1 MCSGILPFVILILI
15 NLFQTRMKKQLIS
28 VMVAASLLTAC
39 GGAPKTT
46 AKAEKFDY
54 TVEQF
59 ADLQILRYRVPE
71 FENLSLKQKEL
82 VYYLTE
88 AALQGRDILFDQNG
102 KYNLRIRRMLEA
114 VYTGYTGDK
123 TAADFKA
130 MEVYLKRVWFSNGIH
145 HHYGCEKFVPGFT
158 PEFFRQALLSV
169 DAATLP
175 LAEGQTVEQLYEEVA
190 PVIFDPKVMPKR
202 VNQAAGEDLV
212 LTSACNYYDG
222 VTQQE
227 AEAFYS
233 AMKDPKDETPVSYGL
248 NSRLVKENGKI
259 QEKVWKVEG
268 MLIENADEPYAKEI
282 SQAVTRVLRKGKKI
296 DTTFALRDL
305 IAEALDFLPKN
316 EKKEAIKKSCARTFQ
331 ALRIDVNNE
340 YEVLEAFMEKL
351 PDALAPGGRAAI
363 LTFHSGE
370 DRLVKKSMKGLYQIG
385 IYSEY
390 SKEVIRPSKE
400 ECIRN
405 SRASSTKMRWAIKAE

>member
-123 TAADFKA
+123 TAATG
-130 MEVYLKRVWFSNGIH
+130 MVLQRHSSSLRLREV
-145 HHYGCEKFVPGFT
+145 
-158 PEFFRQALLSV
+158 
-169 DAATLP
+169 
-175 LAEGQTVEQLYEEVA
+175 
-190 PVIFDPKVMPKR
+190 
-202 VNQAAGEDLV
+202 
-212 LTSACNYYDG
+212 
-222 VTQQE
+222 
-227 AEAFYS
+227 
-233 AMKDPKDETPVSYGL
+233 
-248 NSRLVKENGKI
+248 
-259 QEKVWKVEG
+259 
-268 MLIENADEPYAKEI
+268 
-282 SQAVTRVLRKGKKI
+282 
-296 DTTFALRDL
+296 
-305 IAEALDFLPKN
+305 
-316 EKKEAIKKSCARTFQ
+316 RT
-331 ALRIDVNNE
+331 
-340 YEVLEAFMEKL
+340 
-351 PDALAPGGRAAI
+351 
-363 LTFHSGE
+363 
-370 DRLVKKSMKGLYQIG
+370 GLY
-385 IYSEY
+385 
-390 SKEVIRPSKE
+390 
-400 ECIRN
+400 
-405 SRASSTKMRWAIKAE
+405 SRILQASPFKRGRRYTAACRRADGGAAL

>member
-46 AKAEKFDY
+46 AEAEKFDY

-123 TAADFKA
+123 SAADFKA

-158 PEFFRQALLSV
+158 PEFFKQALL
-169 DAATLP
+169 
-175 LAEGQTVEQLYEEVA
+175 
-190 PVIFDPKVMPKR
+190 
-202 VNQAAGEDLV
+202 
-212 LTSACNYYDG
+212 
-222 VTQQE
+222 
-227 AEAFYS
+227 
-233 AMKDPKDETPVSYGL
+233 
-248 NSRLVKENGKI
+248 
-259 QEKVWKVEG
+259 
-268 MLIENADEPYAKEI
+268 
-282 SQAVTRVLRKGKKI
+282 
-296 DTTFALRDL
+296 
-305 IAEALDFLPKN
+305 
-316 EKKEAIKKSCARTFQ
+316 
-331 ALRIDVNNE
+331 
-340 YEVLEAFMEKL
+340 
-351 PDALAPGGRAAI
+351 
-363 LTFHSGE
+363 
-370 DRLVKKSMKGLYQIG
+370 
-385 IYSEY
+385 
-390 SKEVIRPSKE
+390 
-400 ECIRN
+400 
-405 SRASSTKMRWAIKAE
+405 